1 MKTIITL
8 HENEEYYVD
17 KSYKLNYIVI
27 KNIITSTA
35 SLYLDKKI
43 KLSQGFNIGNLVILN
58 MILDGRSFRIIY
70 ERDSSIIYYEDRL
83 YDIMQIE
90 MALYFE

>member
-43 KLSQGFNIGNLVILN
+43 KYVNKIF
-58 MILDGRSFRIIY
+58 
-70 ERDSSIIYYEDRL
+70 ERNFGY
-83 YDIMQIE
+83 
-90 MALYFE
+90 

>member
-58 MILDGRSFRIIY
+58 VILDRIIY